1 MVNAKLGYA
10 ITKDIKLMAEV
21 LNLFNR
27 KISDIDYFYKS
38 QLRNEAAPVSDIHTH
53 PAEPR
58 ALRVGLIMNF

>member
-1 MVNAKLGYA
+1 
-10 ITKDIKLMAEV
+10 MAEV